1 MTNLRDLLV
10 ADPDTPLADIVQPE
24 PASVDVD
31 DDAEEAASLVAK
43 YDLLALPVLDNGV
56 LAGIITVD
64 DALDALLPPDW
75 REHLPRER

>member
-1 MTNLRDLLV
+1 MS
-10 ADPDTPLADIVQPE
+10 VQ
-24 PASVDVD
+24 VD

-43 YDLLALPVLDNGV
+43 YDLLALPVLDEGV

>member
-1 MTNLRDLLV
+1 M
-10 ADPDTPLADIVQPE
+10 Q
-24 PASVDVD
+24 
-31 DDAEEAASLVAK
+31 DDAEEAARLVAK
-43 YDLLALPVLDNGV
+43 YDLLALPVLDEGV

>member
-1 MTNLRDLLV
+1 VTNLRDLLV

>member
-1 MTNLRDLLV
+1 MS
-10 ADPDTPLADIVQPE
+10 AH
-24 PASVDVD
+24 VD

-43 YDLLALPVLDNGV
+43 YDLLALPVLDEGV